1 MGLSM
6 KQWLLYTVLV
16 LAPLTS
22 VAQYGYANAN
32 VGYGNASAYGYA
44 NANLQG
50 SGYWGGQQ
58 NCGYQQTQ
66 NTGRSQTQQ
75 TSQKS
80 EEEKAATSRISE
92 LKKQLATKQLEKK
105 RAESEMQMAARK
117 LERVFDSEILDF
129 LLETHIEKGN
139 ECKSYKTFPGN
150 NCVAQSH
157 TGKTAVAEG
166 EVTVDANGAQ
176 VIHTKANTVVSFD
189 CEGKEEVPE
198 KLKVKWTIAGP
209 GSYCTANSRSSG
221 GAVSANICKDTSLR
235 NDERKGSA
243 STSDCGKSLTDY
255 RKNRIKRDDVQ
266 AKIEKIEDDIETQQ
280 WAIADAKERETLE
293 KSYRMSNSSEANCE
307 ECGQMSRD
315 GSSGQKQGSSRDWGS
330 ILGNIGVGLGLAYV
344 GKQYDE
350 RNAEYS
356 AQLGYPPQSGYPTA
370 VSMGAPYI
378 LNGIYGAVNGSNGQ
392 GSFGC
397 GNSSSMNGML
407 GGMGGVNGMN
417 GMSGMTGMS
426 AFGYPQNIMGG
437 GQMNGGGMYTM
448 GYNPYNSMYGNTNPY
463 ASLYGNASLG
473 YGTGNMTGTMA
484 NGYGNMT
491 NSTGNNYQSNLLAL
505 QYQQQMAQ
513 YQMQYYQQQ
522 YQQQMQQYQQ
532 QQQVSTQSQQIQQ
545 EIYSLQMRLQNINTG
560 TYNYGSTTSGLTYN
574 GGYYGSYGTTT
585 GTTYGTTTAPTWIPG
600 STSTI
605 YTTPTTYSTT
615 TNGR

>member
-1 MGLSM
+1 M
-6 KQWLLYTVLV
+6 KQWLLYTVVV

-22 VAQYGYANAN
+22 VAQYYGYANAN

-392 GSFGC
+392 G
-397 GNSSSMNGML
+397 
-407 GGMGGVNGMN
+407 
-417 GMSGMTGMS
+417 

-463 ASLYGNASLG
+463 ANLYGNASLG
-473 YGTGNMTGTMA
+473 YGTGT
-484 NGYGNMT
+484 MT

-545 EIYSLQMRLQNINTG
+545 EIYNLQLRLQNINTG

>member
-1 MGLSM
+1 M
-6 KQWLLYTVLV
+6 KQWLLYTVVV
-16 LAPLTS
+16 LAPFTS
-22 VAQYGYANAN
+22 FAQYGY
-32 VGYGNASAYGYA
+32 VNASAYGYA
-44 NANLQG
+44 NTNLQG

-58 NCGYQQTQ
+58 NCGYQQSQ
-66 NTGRSQTQQ
+66 NTGRTQTQQ
-75 TSQKS
+75 KSQQS
-80 EEEKAATSRISE
+80 EEEKAASSKISD
-92 LKKQLATKQLEKK
+92 LKKQLASKQLEKK
-105 RAESEMQMAARK
+105 RAESEMQSAARK

-129 LLETHIEKGN
+129 LLDTHIEKGN
-139 ECKSYKTFPGN
+139 ECKSYKTFPAN
-150 NCVAQSH
+150 NCVGEK
-157 TGKTAVAEG
+157 GKGATAVAEG
-166 EVTVDANGAQ
+166 TTVDENGAQ
-176 VIHTKANTVVSFD
+176 VVQAKTVPVSFD
-189 CEGKEEVPE
+189 CDGKEEVPE
-198 KLKVKWTIAGP
+198 KLKAKWTTAGP

-235 NDERKGSA
+235 SDDRKGSA
-243 STSDCGKSLTDY
+243 STSDCGKALTDY
-255 RKNRIKRDDVQ
+255 RKNRIKRDETQ
-266 AKIEKIEDDIETQQ
+266 AKIEKIEDDIENQQ
-280 WAIADAKERETLE
+280 YAIADAKERAALE
-293 KSYRMSNSSEANCE
+293 KEYRMSNSSEANCE

-315 GSSGQKQGSSRDWGS
+315 GGGGQRQSNSRDWGS

-370 VSMGAPYI
+370 ISMGAPYI
-378 LNGIYGAVNGSNGQ
+378 LNGIYGAVNGSSGQ

-397 GNSSSMNGML
+397 GNTSMMSGMS
-407 GGMGGVNGMN
+407 GMNGMN
-417 GMSGMTGMS
+417 GMMGMS

-473 YGTGNMTGTMA
+473 YG
-484 NGYGNMT
+484 NMT
-491 NSTGNNYQSNLLAL
+491 NSTGTNYQSNMLAL

-532 QQQVSTQSQQIQQ
+532 QQQVSAQSQQIQQ
-545 EIYSLQMRLQNINTG
+545 EIYSLQMRLQNLNTG

-574 GGYYGSYGTTT
+574 GGYYGSYGTTN